1 MDSRTLFRLSGVAL
15 LLALVLQI
23 LGSILHPPTEE
34 VVDVLKPTYGPAHL
48 ILFLGWLLVVLGLPA
63 FYARQAQRAGRL
75 GLIGFVLTMA
85 AAAYHLYLLLY
96 EASATPLLA
105 QDHGTQALI
114 GPGGRMAHG
123 AGVLGPLSF
132 ALLLGWPVF
141 GIAALRADVLPRL
154 SGWFQVVA
162 FPAAIAGMA
171 IFILLPDVLAQFPS
185 QTVQPV
191 GLVYDLR
198 FLGYAC
204 GGYSLLRESAV
215 TQASAGRPVA
225 QPAT

>member
-63 FYARQAQRAGRL
+63 FYARQAQLAGGL
-75 GLIGFVLTMA
+75 GLIGFVLTVA

-96 EASATPLLA
+96 EASATPFA
-105 QDHGTQALI
+105 QDPRTQALI

-123 AGVLGPLSF
+123 AGALGALSF

-141 GIAALRADVLPRL
+141 GIATLRADVLPRL
-154 SGWFQVVA
+154 SGWLQVVA

-171 IFILLPDVLAQFPS
+171 IFILVPDVLAQFPS
-185 QTVQPV
+185 QAVQPV
-191 GLVYDLR
+191 GLVYDLL

-204 GGYSLLRESAV
+204 GGYMLLRESAV
-215 TQASAGRPVA
+215 AHASAGRPVA